1 MRLAHITPLQV
12 QEYLKTN
19 DMILIPIGS
28 LENHGRH
35 MPLGTDTLIPDRI
48 LTLLE
53 ERIDPEELMIAPT
66 LPYGSTDFLE
76 SFPGSISLGNELLV
90 QVLER
95 ICLSLFEDGFRKF
108 IILNGHGGNTV
119 PIDSVSLTLHK
130 KGARC
135 LCLNWW
141 TMAGELNP
149 AWKGGHG
156 GGEETAAILA
166 VDPALVDQGHIH
178 EGQQLINDYGEALPT
193 SGFQTLRFQGAT
205 IRAARPTASHSGN
218 GWVGPDAPDT
228 ATRAWGEAM
237 LSAMAD
243 YIRDLLPLV
252 KALPPF
258 EL

>member
-1 MRLAHITPLQV
+1 MRLSHISPLKV
-12 QEYLKTN
+12 REYLQTN
-19 DMILIPIGS
+19 DMILIPLGS
-28 LENHGRH
+28 LENHGHH
-35 MPLGTDTLIPDRI
+35 MPLGTDTLIPEKI
-48 LTLLE
+48 IELLE
-53 ERIDPEELMIAPT
+53 ERIVPEELMIAPA
-66 LPYGSTDFLE
+66 LPYGSTDYLE
-76 SFPGSISLGNELLV
+76 SYPGSISLGDELLKK
-90 QVLER
+90 VLER
-95 ICLSLFEDGFRKF
+95 ICLALYEGGFRKF

-130 KGARC
+130 KGACC

-166 VDPALVDQGHIH
+166 VDPDLVDQDHIH

-193 SGFQTLRFQGAT
+193 SGFQTLSFQGAT

-243 YIRDLLPLV
+243 YIRELLPLV

-258 EL
+258 EF

>member
-1 MRLAHITPLQV
+1 M
-12 QEYLKTN
+12 
-19 DMILIPIGS
+19 
-28 LENHGRH
+28 
-35 MPLGTDTLIPDRI
+35 
-48 LTLLE
+48 
-53 ERIDPEELMIAPT
+53 
-66 LPYGSTDFLE
+66 
-76 SFPGSISLGNELLV
+76 
-90 QVLER
+90 
-95 ICLSLFEDGFRKF
+95 
-108 IILNGHGGNTV
+108 
-119 PIDSVSLTLHK
+119 
-130 KGARC
+130 
-135 LCLNWW
+135 W
-141 TMAGELNP
+141 NP

-166 VDPALVDQGHIH
+166 VDPALVDQGLIH

-193 SGFQTLRFQGAT
+193 SGFQTLSFQGAT